1 MLKKNLLS
9 AIVTGSVLLSA
20 GVQAADST
28 ITFNLEAYVPPA
40 NFSATAEGWTP
51 GVITAPMN
59 VRPDGS
65 FVESAAKNIRLVVP
79 ASVGAKVYMYTDNPG
94 SNAKLTHSNGT
105 DNFGVKVTL
114 SAPGANTIN
123 LNSQH
128 KDPAS
133 ALALVDKTV
142 NTAGYNELVSMLVS
156 TEVRSPTSPT
166 GRYAGQITM
175 VFDQLL

>member
-9 AIVTGSVLLSA
+9 AMVAGSVLMSA
-20 GVQAADST
+20 GAQAADST
-28 ITFNLEAYVPPA
+28 ITFNLEAYVPPP

-51 GVITAPMN
+51 GVISAPMN
-59 VRPDGS
+59 ARPDGS
-65 FVESAAKNIRLVVP
+65 FVESTAKNIRLVVP
-79 ASVGAKVYMYTDNPG
+79 ATVGAKVYMYTDNPG
-94 SNAKLTHSNGT
+94 SNAKLTHSNGS

-123 LNSQH
+123 LDSRH
-128 KDPAS
+128 ADGAS
-133 ALALVDKTV
+133 AVELVDKAV

-156 TEVRSPTSPT
+156 TEVRDPTSPS

-175 VFDQLL
+175 VFDQIL